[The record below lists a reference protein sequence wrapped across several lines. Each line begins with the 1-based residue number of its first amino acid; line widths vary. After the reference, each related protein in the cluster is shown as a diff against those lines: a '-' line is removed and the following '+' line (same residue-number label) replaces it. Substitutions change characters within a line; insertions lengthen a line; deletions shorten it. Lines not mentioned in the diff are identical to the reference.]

1 MARAY
6 QAALV
11 FVFCTL
17 LCLPGLTMLFL
28 PQSPKLYGV
37 AEVPFPAFQATPQW
51 LTEFE
56 DYFNANLGYKRKLIQ
71 IHNLLGYRVLRDL
84 QSESVLVGRKN
95 WLFLKQNHGW
105 ESFRSE
111 RPLAGAEERGWQHA
125 LERAE
130 DWLAEQQIP
139 FLLVIVP
146 SKETVYPDFLPR
158 SATRARSVTRLDE
171 MLELLRENEIPHLE
185 LRTALLEARK
195 HTQVYDSIDSHW
207 NGQGARV
214 GAQLIMQRVAELLHR
229 PPSFAELNERIVPQ
243 PSWADLP
250 LILSLDGVVTAPSN
264 AVVPKQPRAR
274 RLEPPESVTDS
285 QKAQTKRMVF
295 EVADETLPSALI
307 LRDSFAEGLQPVL
320 TEKFRR
326 SVWIWTHKLDLTLV
340 AREKPDIVIM
350 ETTERFLSDKPP
362 RVMLPRR
369 R

>member
-17 LCLPGLTMLFL
+17 LCLPGVTMLVR

-37 AEVPFPAFQATPQW
+37 AEVPFPPFRPTTQW
-51 LTEFE
+51 LSDFE

-71 IHNLLGYRVLRDL
+71 LHNLLGYRVLRDL
-84 QSESVLVGRKN
+84 QSDSVLVGRKN

-111 RPLAGAEERGWQHA
+111 QPLTGAEARAWQRSFQYAER
-125 LERAE
+125 
-130 DWLAEQQIP
+130 WLAEQQIP
-139 FLLVIVP
+139 FLFVVVP
-146 SKETVYPDFLPR
+146 SKESVYPDVLPP
-158 SATRARSVTRLDE
+158 SATRARDVTRLDE
-171 MLELLRENEIPHLE
+171 MLGLLQSSGIQHLE
-185 LRTALLEARK
+185 LRTALREARK
-195 HTQVYDSIDSHW
+195 HAQVYDSIDSHW
-207 NGQGARV
+207 NGEGARV
-214 GAQLIMQRVAELLHR
+214 GAKLILQRVAELLHR

-285 QKAQTKRMVF
+285 QAAQTKRMVF
-295 EVADETLPSALI
+295 EVADESLPTALI

-326 SVWIWTHKLDLTLV
+326 SVWIWTHKMDLTLV
-340 AREKPDIVIM
+340 TREKPDIVIV

-362 RVMLPRR
+362 RLMLPRR